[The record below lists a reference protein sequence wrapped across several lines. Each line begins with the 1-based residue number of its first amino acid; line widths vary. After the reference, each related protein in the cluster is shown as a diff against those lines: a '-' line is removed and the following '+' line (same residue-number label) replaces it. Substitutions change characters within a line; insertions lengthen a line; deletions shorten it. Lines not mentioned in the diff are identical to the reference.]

1 MINFQSRFAWYEL
14 ITTDLQSAKTFY
26 NRVMGWQVL
35 DASLPGRP
43 YSLFAAGSTLV
54 GGVMD
59 LTKEAKETGAVPG
72 WVGYVEVNDVAAT
85 ANRIKQLGGV
95 VHVLPTEVPSISRYC
110 IFADPQTAR
119 LAALKWLNP
128 TQRQWPTDARGC
140 VCWHELLAANSDD
153 ALNFYAGLFGW
164 QKGDAERGEFG
175 TYQIFCASGQA
186 IGGIVTKPP
195 MISAPFWLYYF
206 QIGDLD
212 TATHRV
218 KAAGG
223 QILNGPIELP
233 VGAWIVQCADPQGAV
248 FALEGKVAK
257 KVIGYF
263 KDARGRR
270 WSW

>member
-14 ITTDLQSAKTFY
+14 ITTDLRSAKTFY

-59 LTKEAKETGAVPG
+59 LTKEAREMGAASG
-72 WVGYVEVNDVAAT
+72 WLGYVEVKDVDAT
-85 ANRIKQLGGV
+85 ANRVKQLGGV
-95 VHVLPTEVPSISRYC
+95 VHVPPTEVPNISRYC

-119 LAALKWLNP
+119 LAALKWLHP
-128 TQRQWPTDARGC
+128 TEKQWPMDAPGR
-140 VCWHELLAANSDD
+140 VCWHELLAANSDE
-153 ALNFYAGLFGW
+153 ALKFYTALFGW
-164 QKGDAERGEFG
+164 QKGDAESGQFG
-175 TYQIFCASGQA
+175 TYQILSASGQA
-186 IGGIVTKPP
+186 MGGIVTKPP
-195 MISAPFWLYYF
+195 IISAPFWLYYF
-206 QIGDLD
+206 QVGDID
-212 TATHRV
+212 MATRRV

-233 VGAWIVQCADPQGAV
+233 VGARIVQCADPQGAV
-248 FALEGKVAK
+248 FALEGKPAK